1 MAALRRL
8 AVNYWRPLYVYL
20 RRRGENHED
29 AADSVQGFFA
39 FVFSSEF
46 FTHVE
51 REGGKFRSY
60 LLRSLER
67 WRSREHR
74 REGALKRG
82 GHIEHVPIDGLEELD
97 QSLATTDVDPERAFD
112 RQWAS
117 DMVAQAVELVRLQYE
132 KRGRSDWFAALG
144 PALPGGGGVESYGE
158 LAARLDSSEGAV
170 RKAVF
175 DLRKAF
181 AGELRVLIRATVVT
195 AEEAEEELRH
205 LVAVLGDP

>member
-20 RRRGENHED
+20 RRRGESHED

-67 WRSREHR
+67 WRSRENR
-74 REGALKRG
+74 REGAIKRG
-82 GHIEHVPIDGLEELD
+82 GHVEHVSIDGLEELD
-97 QSLATTDVDPERAFD
+97 QSLAADEVDPERAFD

-117 DMVAQAVELVRLQYE
+117 DMVAQAVEQVRLQYE
-132 KRGRSDWFAALG
+132 KRGRREWFTVLK
-144 PALPGGGGVESYGE
+144 PALPGGGGVEDYAE
-158 LAARLDSSEGAV
+158 VAVRLETSEGAV

-181 AGELRVLIRATVVT
+181 ASELRSLIRATVGT